1 MPTKTC
7 RILAEFQGCQISC
20 RICGRSEFGQIR
32 QVSVAKFGKFSR
44 ADKNK
49 FGKFSDENLQNSC
62 RRKLAEFSV
71 FFVTCPL
78 FCVFFEKFGKF
89 SSATPENSAGNSAG
103 NSAENLPNSASNSA
117 KKSATRIG
125 TSEREFGSA
134 FGTKFGKFT
143 LPPARPDAGRLAG
156 AGWVDVAG
164 WLAGWVAGWLAGLAG
179 LAGWLGWLAGGRA
192 HNMIRKYDL
201 KICHF
206 VLCLYAV
213 QMWHVLVCTI
223 KSEQQPPKRTKN
235 KRKIGKNALGG
246 ILT

>member
-1 MPTKTC
+1 MQNFWSK
-7 RILAEFQGCQISC
+7 RIRTNSASFCC
-20 RICGRSEFGQIR
+20 QIR
-32 QVSVAKFGKFSR
+32 QVF
-44 ADKNK
+44 
-49 FGKFSDENLQNSC
+49 SC
-62 RRKLAEFSV
+62 RQKQIRQVFGRKLAEFLPTETCRIFRFLLRALCFV
-71 FFVTCPL
+71 FF
-78 FCVFFEKFGKF
+78 
-89 SSATPENSAGNSAG
+89 SRNSASFLPPPQKIRPKNSAGS
-103 NSAENLPNSASNSA
+103 SAENLPNSASNSA

-223 KSEQQPPKRTKN
+223 KSEHQPPKRKQN

-246 ILT
+246 ILR